1 MFTKTHC
8 LYHVVL
14 FTMSDIIKNIK
25 NIVYYV
31 LVNNIFYTNSY
42 IVKNLI

>member
-1 MFTKTHC
+1 
-8 LYHVVL
+8 
-14 FTMSDIIKNIK
+14 MSDIIKNIK
-25 NIVYYV
+25 NSVYYV